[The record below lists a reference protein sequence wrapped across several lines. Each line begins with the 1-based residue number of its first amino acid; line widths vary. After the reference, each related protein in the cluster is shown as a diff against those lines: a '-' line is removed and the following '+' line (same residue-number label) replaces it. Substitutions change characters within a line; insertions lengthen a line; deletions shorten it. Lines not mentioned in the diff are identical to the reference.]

1 LIWRSGKVSRL
12 SLVFLAVVGLIVVAV
27 VEATRSLVPQ
37 PYFEEKLAAARLSKQ
52 MFAYIRSYQGKRVT
66 VSHFDPYATG
76 LIGDQF
82 TPITTSRGDLGAKLS
97 TVNPNIAA
105 AVVDQLKSAGVK
117 SGDYVAIGMTGSY
130 PALNIA
136 VLAACQVLGVVPI
149 IITSVGSSM
158 WGATDPDF
166 TWLDMES
173 YLAEKEV
180 LRFRSTAASIG
191 GRYDNGANITEE
203 GRELILSAI
212 KRNGVR
218 LVYEPTLQSSIDERM
233 RIYRRSLPLG
243 KEYALYI
250 NIGGGVASIGA
261 EENLTVFPFGIT
273 RVIPDFNFP
282 VRGVMVRFLTSGVPV
297 LNLSDVP
304 SLIENYKFPRYPFPV
319 PSVPSGDVFFRMR
332 YNLPLTAVLLAFYL
346 LLVFVVIRLEIY
358 RIFFFLRKKTNLN
371 SAFLIR

>member
-12 SLVFLAVVGLIVVAV
+12 SLVFLAVVGLIIVAV
-27 VEATRSLVPQ
+27 VESTRSLMPQ

-52 MFAYIRSYQGKRVT
+52 MFAAIKSYQGKRIAA
-66 VSHFDPYATG
+66 SHSDPYATG

-82 TPITTSRGDLGAKLS
+82 TPITTSRGNLEAKLS

-105 AVVDQLKSAGVK
+105 ALVDQLKSSGVK
-117 SGDYVAIGMTGSY
+117 NGDYVAIGMTGSY
-130 PALNIA
+130 PALNITA
-136 VLAACQVLGVVPI
+136 LAACQVLGVVPV

-166 TWLDMES
+166 TWLDMEKQLS
-173 YLAEKEV
+173 EKQM
-180 LRFRSTAASIG
+180 LNFRSTAASIG

-212 KRNGVR
+212 ERNGVR
-218 LVYEPTLQSSIDERM
+218 LIYKPSLQSSIDERM
-233 RIYRRSLPLG
+233 KIFRNSLPPG

-261 EENLTVFPFGIT
+261 EENLTVFPLGIT

-282 VRGVMVRFLTSGVPV
+282 VRGVMVRFLASGVPV
-297 LNLSDVP
+297 LNLSDIP
-304 SLIENYKFPRYPFPV
+304 LLIENYNFPRYPFPI
-319 PSVPSGDVFFRMR
+319 PSVPSGDVFFKMR

-346 LLVFVVIRLEIY
+346 VLVFVVIRLEMH
-358 RIFFFLRKKTNLN
+358 RIFFSLRKKQT
-371 SAFLIR
+371 